1 MISPDQRIG
10 YLPFNR
16 RPRIRWPNNAR
27 VAFWV
32 IPNVEHYE
40 YLPPAH
46 AAKQASARHDNPD
59 FPAPSL
65 PVLVRRDYGNRVGFW
80 RMLQSMDRFNIRCTV
95 NINMAV
101 LEHFP
106 EVRDAMVSRN
116 WDFCCHGMFNTR
128 AAPRGLSVNEQRA
141 FIQDSIEILKRT
153 TGRQLKG
160 LNVLSRATEE
170 LPDILAEHGLIY
182 HADYFHDDQPTPIQV
197 AKGKL
202 VSVPYNAEINDSVI
216 SQRDR
221 PWEAD
226 TLVEM
231 ATDAFD
237 RLYEEGKDSGM
248 VFCLPV
254 HPWCI
259 GMPHRIR
266 YLDRILEYIMGHDAV
281 WQTTADDIA
290 QHYIDHHYDEVMASM
305 QEFQRRHGGRVIEGA
320 GHEL

>member
-182 HADYFHDDQPTPIQV
+182 HADYFHDDQPTPIRV
-197 AKGKL
+197 AEGRL
-202 VSVPYNAEINDSVI
+202 VSVPYTYELNDAVLL
-216 SQRDR
+216 RDHFELDELLER
-221 PWEAD
+221 ARAQLTVLRDEATRD
-226 TLVEM
+226 GAGRVMCVSL
-231 ATDAFD
+231 
-237 RLYEEGKDSGM
+237 
-248 VFCLPV
+248 
-254 HPWCI
+254 HPCFA
-259 GMPHRIR
+259 GQPHRAGV
-266 YLDRILEYIMGHDAV
+266 LDEILALLSGSEGT
-281 WQTTADDIA
+281 WCTTAGRIA
-290 QHYIDHHYDEVMASM
+290 TTFLESGYGDGPDGV
-305 QEFQRRHGGRVIEGA
+305 
-320 GHEL
+320 